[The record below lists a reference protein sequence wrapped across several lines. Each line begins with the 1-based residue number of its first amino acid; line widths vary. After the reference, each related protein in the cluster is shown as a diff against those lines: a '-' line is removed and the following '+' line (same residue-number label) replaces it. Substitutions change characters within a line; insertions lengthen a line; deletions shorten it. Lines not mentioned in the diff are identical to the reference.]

1 MIVTKGS
8 ENFPTNKERM
18 NGFIDVWSVRE
29 RGKGGGSDWRE
40 MKEDDS
46 RWVVHD
52 GGLLMLLPFL
62 LKQHKVRRGDGRGTV
77 LKRSF
82 LQVWRSC
89 SLRLF
94 VIATIEEN
102 NVQVREMGRE

>member
-1 MIVTKGS
+1 MIG
-8 ENFPTNKERM
+8 EIEKE
-18 NGFIDVWSVRE
+18 
-29 RGKGGGSDWRE
+29 
-40 MKEDDS
+40 EDDY

-62 LKQHKVRRGDGRGTV
+62 LKQHKVREGRGGAVHTW
-77 LKRSF
+77 SF

-102 NVQVREMGRE
+102 NVQVRERREENKE